1 MRQNT
6 KPLEEARRQQKRFQG
21 AAVQIAAIMRFVD
34 ERIAEGITDEH
45 DLANQALDW
54 YGKSASNRQHD
65 ALPASVTADE
75 KRLKIVARE
84 LLRGHGLR
92 TISYLHE
99 LAAIAKNAGDQSSA
113 EAWQELADAAERI
126 IQILSRGE

>member
-45 DLANQALDW
+45 DLANQPLDW
-54 YGKSASNRQHD
+54 YGKACEDWATTRVVQHASGQQL
-65 ALPASVTADE
+65 LPHFTQLAD
-75 KRLKIVARE
+75 
-84 LLRGHGLR
+84 
-92 TISYLHE
+92 YLVR
-99 LAAIAKNAGDQSSA
+99 AIA
-113 EAWQELADAAERI
+113 AAMLMRHRHP
-126 IQILSRGE
+126 QDR